1 MRCYNAAM
9 NAFSVSSDL
18 VMLAFGKWDL
28 IIILVVAT
36 LLIGTR
42 LPGIMRSFRDGPP
55 RFRP

>member
-9 NAFSVSSDL
+9 SAFSVASDF
-18 VMLAFGKWDL
+18 VVFAFGKWDL

-36 LLIGTR
+36 LLIGIR